1 MRRMLGNIS
10 ELVSARLV
18 RGIGESAHRDR
29 ALFRFGWLDAYRRA
43 IHRCILGLD
52 ESHSILSARLPLT
65 LPIRSL
71 SLNRFKPGIHCSSLT
86 PFPFLPS
93 FVPSSL
99 TKSIFPYLSF
109 LRRISRLSFEGISV
123 HAQTRIRKQQGP
135 TYVVTYR
142 FLAARSLPRNCFTS
156 PAVVFRIC
164 TLNASTLPGSGRPF
178 YLPRLSRRKR

>member
-71 SLNRFKPGIHCSSLT
+71 SLNRFKPGIHCSSATRL
-86 PFPFLPS
+86 PNSFPLPS
-93 FVPSSL
+93 FLRSVKFNEINFPVSLDFIASLLAYDPCSS
-99 TKSIFPYLSF
+99 TFVRRHIRARTDESKKAARTD
-109 LRRISRLSFEGISV
+109 LRRDVPVFGRAI
-123 HAQTRIRKQQGP
+123 P
-135 TYVVTYR
+135 
-142 FLAARSLPRNCFTS
+142 AA
-156 PAVVFRIC
+156 
-164 TLNASTLPGSGRPF
+164 
-178 YLPRLSRRKR
+178 